1 MANILQQEAMPNEKA
16 PDPGMKQKFPKQGGL
31 SKGLT
36 NKDNWDPNQTF
47 LGKLT
52 KSERN
57 GDM

>member
-1 MANILQQEAMPNEKA
+1 MPNEKA